1 MFLTQLRALLRAS
14 VHGKLRIMIPMLAHA
29 KEVDQTLRLVEKAK
43 AELRAQ
49 HIKFDEGVEV
59 GAMIEVPAAALAL
72 GMFVRRVAFLSIGTN
87 DLIQY
92 TLAIDRSDE
101 AVVHLYDPLHPAVLR
116 LIADTIRTGRR
127 HGLPVSV
134 CGEMAGDPTYT
145 LLLLGM
151 GLRQFSMHPA
161 SILEIK
167 QQVLRANVAEL
178 TPRVQRILRMDEQA
192 KVLEAVQKLAG

>member
-1 MFLTQLRALLRAS
+1 
-14 VHGKLRIMIPMLAHA
+14 
-29 KEVDQTLRLVEKAK
+29 
-43 AELRAQ
+43 
-49 HIKFDEGVEV
+49 
-59 GAMIEVPAAALAL
+59 
-72 GMFVRRVAFLSIGTN
+72 
-87 DLIQY
+87 
-92 TLAIDRSDE
+92 
-101 AVVHLYDPLHPAVLR
+101 VLR